1 MNKKQH
7 KEKVSRLGASE
18 TSFLTNMPEKRMV
31 CTYQNLYL
39 PRNDSLATFSKM
51 PLKHGTVGIAQGTTA
66 SSSTVYATIDW
77 VL

>member
-7 KEKVSRLGASE
+7 KETASRLGASE

-31 CTYQNLYL
+31 CTYQNLYR
-39 PRNDSLATFSKM
+39 PRNDLLTAFSKM
-51 PLKHGTVGIAQGTTA
+51 LLKQGTAGIAQGTTA
-66 SSSTVYATIDW
+66 SGSTVYATIDW

>member
-7 KEKVSRLGASE
+7 KGTASQAGASE

-39 PRNDSLATFSKM
+39 PRNDSLAAFSKM
-51 PLKHGTVGIAQGTTA
+51 PLKHGTAGITQGTTA
-66 SSSTVYATIDW
+66 SGSTVYATIDW
-77 VL
+77 GL